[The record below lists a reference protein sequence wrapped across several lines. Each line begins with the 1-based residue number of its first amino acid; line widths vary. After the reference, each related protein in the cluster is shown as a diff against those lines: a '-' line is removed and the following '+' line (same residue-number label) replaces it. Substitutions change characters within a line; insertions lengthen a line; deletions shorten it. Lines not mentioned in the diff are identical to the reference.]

1 MIKHDAVKKFNSYM
15 TQHTDRLPLLSVET
29 IEDKRFVELRSTL
42 KEVYGDIDNNAWSVS
57 QHLARLVDDLSS
69 MELKDRRTLTGLL
82 SKYQVKGEVRP
93 ISGFNTYGYDLS
105 RQQDRKMYKRKRSN

>member
-29 IEDKRFVELRSTL
+29 IEDKRFVDLRKTL
-42 KEVYGDIDNNAWSVS
+42 KRIYGDIENNAWSVS

-69 MELKDRRTLTGLL
+69 MELDDKKRLTGIL

-93 ISGFNTYGYDLS
+93 VSGTKTYGYDFS
-105 RQQDRKMYKRKRSN
+105 RVDGSMYKRRRSN

>member
-29 IEDKRFVELRSTL
+29 IEDKRFVDLRKTL
-42 KEVYGDIDNNAWSVS
+42 KRIYGDIDNNAWSVS

-69 MELKDRRTLTGLL
+69 MELDDKKRLTGIL

-93 ISGFNTYGYDLS
+93 VSGTKTYGYDFS
-105 RQQDRKMYKRKRSN
+105 RVDGSMYKRRRSN

>member
-29 IEDKRFVELRSTL
+29 IEDKRFIELRRTL
-42 KEVYGDIDNNAWSVS
+42 EAVYGDIDNNAWSVS
-57 QHLARLVDDLSS
+57 QHLGRLIDDLSS
-69 MELKDRRTLTGLL
+69 MERKDRRQLTGIL

-93 ISGFNTYGYDLS
+93 ISGTKTYGYDYS
-105 RQQDRKMYKRKRSN
+105 RLDRKMYKRKRSN

>member
-29 IEDKRFVELRSTL
+29 IEDKRFIDLRRTL
-42 KEVYGDIDNNAWSVS
+42 EGVYGDIENNAWSVS

-69 MELKDRRTLTGLL
+69 MELDDKKRLTGIL

-93 ISGFNTYGYDLS
+93 VSGTKTYGYDFS
-105 RQQDRKMYKRKRSN
+105 RVDGSMYKRRRSN

>member
-29 IEDKRFVELRSTL
+29 IEDKRFIGLRRTL
-42 KEVYGDIDNNAWSVS
+42 EGVYGDIENNAWSVS
-57 QHLARLVDDLSS
+57 QHLVRLVDDLSS
-69 MELKDRRTLTGLL
+69 MELDDKKRLTGIL

-93 ISGFNTYGYDLS
+93 VSGTKTYGYDFS
-105 RQQDRKMYKRKRSN
+105 RVDGSMYKRRRSN

>member
-29 IEDKRFVELRSTL
+29 IEDKRFIDLRRTL
-42 KEVYGDIDNNAWSVS
+42 EGVYGDIENNAWSVS

-69 MELKDRRTLTGLL
+69 MELDDKKRLTGIL

-93 ISGFNTYGYDLS
+93 VSGTKTYGYDFS
-105 RQQDRKMYKRKRSN
+105 RLDRKMYKRKRSN

>member
-29 IEDKRFVELRSTL
+29 IKDKRFINLRRTL
-42 KEVYGDIDNNAWSVS
+42 GDIYGPVENNAWSVS

-69 MELKDRRTLTGLL
+69 MELEDKRKLTGIL
-82 SKYQVKGEVRP
+82 SKYQVKGEARP
-93 ISGFNTYGYDLS
+93 ISGIKTYGYDPS
-105 RQQDRKMYKRKRSN
+105 RLDRKMYKRKRSN

>member
-29 IEDKRFVELRSTL
+29 IEDKRFIGLRRTL
-42 KEVYGDIDNNAWSVS
+42 EGVYGDIENNAWSVS

-69 MELKDRRTLTGLL
+69 MELDDKKRLTGIL

-93 ISGFNTYGYDLS
+93 ISGVKTYGYDYS
-105 RQQDRKMYKRKRSN
+105 RLDRKMYKRNRSN

>member
-29 IEDKRFVELRSTL
+29 IEDKRFIDLRRTL
-42 KEVYGDIDNNAWSVS
+42 EGVYGDIENNAWSVS

-69 MELKDRRTLTGLL
+69 MELDDKKRLTGIL

-93 ISGFNTYGYDLS
+93 VSGTKTYGYDFS
-105 RQQDRKMYKRKRSN
+105 RVDSSIYKRRRSN